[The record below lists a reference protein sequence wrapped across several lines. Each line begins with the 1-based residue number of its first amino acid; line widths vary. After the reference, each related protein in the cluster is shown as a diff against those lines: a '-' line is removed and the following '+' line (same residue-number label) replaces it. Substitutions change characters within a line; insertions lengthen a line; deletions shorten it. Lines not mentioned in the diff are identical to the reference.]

1 MSPGRAAALYWPGRI
16 RQGQKEIVMAH
27 GQRVLGLGA
36 VLLAAVALF
45 GFTQLALAASPGA
58 HQGHAVTLSDLDLNT
73 REGVETLYHRIESA
87 ARTACGPPVIT
98 GSRLPTYAWQACV
111 ADAIKGAVVKFD
123 RPQLT
128 AYYAER
134 LAHAPD
140 PKLAARDR

>member
-1 MSPGRAAALYWPGRI
+1 
-16 RQGQKEIVMAH
+16 MAH
-27 GQRVLGLGA
+27 GQKVFSLGA
-36 VLLAAVALF
+36 VLLAAAAIF
-45 GFTQLALAASPGA
+45 EFPQLALAASPSA
-58 HQGHAVTLSDLDLNT
+58 HNGQAVTLSDLDLNT

-87 ARTACGPPVIT
+87 ARAACGPPVIT

-111 ADAIKGAVVKFD
+111 SDAVKATVVKLD

-134 LAHAPD
+134 TAHAPD